1 MLNNPIKINQHLY
14 FILMDE
20 QFDNFTVVEMRDAYL
35 SSFDNDLDKNEAR
48 KIIYRQILRLQKRGL
63 LEKNGANNARDS
75 RYKKTALFYQSDLK
89 PHPKGDSPARQISNH
104 DHISECK
111 DPVIHQLKERLKQC
125 EVDLLT
131 SIGESEEY
139 MRLYESFPEMKE
151 HLESQYLQAR
161 ENSSKLLGQ
170 IKAIKI
176 VLAHQKK
183 L

>member
-1 MLNNPIKINQHLY
+1 MSNKPIKINQYLY
-14 FILMDE
+14 FILMDD
-20 QFDNFTVVEMRDAYL
+20 QFDNFTVIEMRDAYL
-35 SSFDNDLDKNEAR
+35 SKFDNHLDTTEAR
-48 KIIYRQILRLQKRGL
+48 KIVYRQILRLQRRGL

-75 RYKKTALFYQSDLK
+75 RYKKTALFYESDLQ
-89 PHPKGDSPARQISNH
+89 PHPKDASPVRQINNCG
-104 DHISECK
+104 HIDECK
-111 DPVIHQLKERLKQC
+111 DPVIQQLKERLKQC

-176 VLAHQKK
+176 VLTHQKK